1 MGCASMELRLSP
13 QILVASSGPEFRILV
28 EILRIPVFCVRND
41 LPPEHF
47 QGGNC
52 LSDSA
57 VFSEISSDFVDVV
70 EWSTR
75 LQTNS

>member
-1 MGCASMELRLSP
+1 MVFKLKDTVP
-13 QILVASSGPEFRILV
+13 DLVASSGPEFRIPV
-28 EILRIPVFCVRND
+28 EILRIPVFRDRND
-41 LPPEHF
+41 LPPKHF

-57 VFSEISSDFVDVV
+57 FFSEITSDFVDVV
-70 EWSTR
+70 ERSTR